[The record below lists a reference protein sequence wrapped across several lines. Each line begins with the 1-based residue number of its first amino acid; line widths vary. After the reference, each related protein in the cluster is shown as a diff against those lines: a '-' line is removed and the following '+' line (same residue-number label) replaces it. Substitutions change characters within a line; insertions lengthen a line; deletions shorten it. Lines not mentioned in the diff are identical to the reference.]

1 MITGTGIDIVNLDR
15 IRKILDEHGERFMAK
30 VLSDEER
37 GSLPNVRVEEYI
49 AGRFAAKEALA
60 KATERKFTLT
70 SVSVKNDSRGKPFF
84 TGDFITGTLAGSRVH
99 LSITHDTGYA
109 AAFVII
115 EETGKEK

>member
-37 GSLPNVRVEEYI
+37 YSLPKVRVEEYI

-60 KATERKFTLT
+60 KATDRKFSLT
-70 SVSVKNDSRGKPFF
+70 SVSVQNDGKGKPFF
-84 TGDFITGTLAGSRVH
+84 TGDFITGILADSRVH
-99 LSITHDTGYA
+99 LSITHDMEYA

-115 EETGKEK
+115 EESGKEK

>member
-15 IRKILDEHGERFMAK
+15 IKKLLDEHGERFMTK

-37 GSLPNVRVEEYI
+37 KSIPKVRIEEYI

-60 KATERKFTLT
+60 KATDKKFTPT
-70 SVSVKNDSRGKPFF
+70 TVSVLNDKNGKPYFA
-84 TGDFITGTLAGSRVH
+84 GEFINGTLAGSRVH

-115 EETGKEK
+115 EETGNDK